1 MPPRER
7 FEEVM
12 TLTQRQLGRK
22 VLRSW
27 RQTGG
32 GRRGEALSATSS
44 ARFFP
49 EIDTGNLL
57 RVTSRIWSSDFL
69 SHQSLS
75 IRPFYS
81 TSSQHAASI
90 LDVIQGKVERGELRE
105 DAAQLRATKRL
116 ARLQDA
122 LHGYDNSILFQEPE
136 IKKQKGSD
144 SEEGQ
149 SKSESNTVDDQQE
162 ELDKHD
168 VPEHPNEKS
177 PAKIKG
183 PPPQPPRPKLKIPRG
198 LYMYGEV
205 GTGKSML
212 MDAFYSEAEV
222 DKKARHHFHSFL
234 ANVHKRIHNLKQQDL
249 KDKGRS
255 FSIDT
260 SLENNPIYRVGMEL
274 ASELSLLCL
283 DEFQVTDIADA
294 VILSQ
299 LFSVLFSKGTV
310 VVATS
315 NRPPSDLYEGGLNRG
330 YFLPFIDLL
339 ERHCIV
345 HAIQSDV
352 DYRKVLSDG
361 TSFFVAPNQIDS
373 VLDGLLTELGEPTES
388 NHLELDAGFSRT
400 VVVPKVHGSGR
411 IARFAFEDLCDRD
424 LGSSDFRAIA
434 HQFDIV
440 VMDDIPFLN
449 LEGHNRARRF
459 ITLIDELYEAKCVLL
474 CSSEADSPLNLFQ
487 KHASSQELETAE
499 SVELGVDVAYQG
511 GTAVGALA
519 SVRELSF
526 AFERSASRLFEMC
539 SLTWWDKILSE
550 SAK

>member
-1 MPPRER
+1 
-7 FEEVM
+7 M

-27 RQTGG
+27 RETGG
-32 GRRGEALSATSS
+32 WRRGEALSASSS
-44 ARFFP
+44 ARLFP
-49 EIDTGNLL
+49 QIDNTTNPL

-69 SHQSLS
+69 NHQSLS

-81 TSSQHAASI
+81 TSSPLAASV

-136 IKKQKGSD
+136 IKKHKGSD
-144 SEEGQ
+144 SEQEGQ
-149 SKSESNTVDDQQE
+149 SKAEKNTADDQQ

-168 VPEHPNEKS
+168 EP
-177 PAKIKG
+177 G
-183 PPPQPPRPKLKIPRG
+183 PPTKMKETPPHPPRPKLKIPRG

-434 HQFDIV
+434 HQFDII
-440 VMDDIPFLN
+440 VMDDVPFLN

-487 KHASSQELETAE
+487 KHARSQELETAE
-499 SVELGVDVAYQG
+499 SVQLGVDVAYQG